1 MKKKT
6 NKNSKTMDK
15 DSGSKTGNT
24 VSRRS
29 FLKLTAAAAAGAG
42 ININHALAD
51 TSDELPKLLPIPDKP
66 GFEHL
71 VVLMFENRSFDN
83 ILGHL
88 YSPGKVPDGQSFDG
102 IANGNYSNPSPEG
115 PVAAHV
121 YNGPTDSKSCAVPI
135 LIPEK
140 SIRM

>member
-42 ININHALAD
+42 ININSALAD
-51 TSDELPKLLPIPDKP
+51 TSDELPKLLPVPDKP

-83 ILGHL
+83 I
-88 YSPGKVPDGQSFDG
+88 
-102 IANGNYSNPSPEG
+102 
-115 PVAAHV
+115 
-121 YNGPTDSKSCAVPI
+121 
-135 LIPEK
+135 
-140 SIRM
+140 

>member
-42 ININHALAD
+42 ININ
-51 TSDELPKLLPIPDKP
+51 
-66 GFEHL
+66 
-71 VVLMFENRSFDN
+71 
-83 ILGHL
+83 
-88 YSPGKVPDGQSFDG
+88 QC
-102 IANGNYSNPSPEG
+102 
-115 PVAAHV
+115 
-121 YNGPTDSKSCAVPI
+121 SC
-135 LIPEK
+135 
-140 SIRM
+140 

>member
-6 NKNSKTMDK
+6 SKDINSDKQQNKSYR
-15 DSGSKTGNT
+15 T

-29 FLKLTAAAAAGAG
+29 FLKLSAAAAAATGLDINSAFAEGA
-42 ININHALAD
+42 
-51 TSDELPKLLPIPDKP
+51 DELPKLLPVPDKP

-88 YSPGKVPDGQSFDG
+88 YPPDKVPDGQNFNG
-102 IANGNYSNPSPEG
+102 IANGSYSNPFSRRTCRCP
-115 PVAAHV
+115 
-121 YNGPTDSKSCAVPI
+121 Y
-135 LIPEK
+135 L
-140 SIRM
+140 